1 MLSAPEHSSESEP
14 GGAHYIACPT
24 KGKGRMKARNAL
36 VLLCAAMVFASCG
49 GKSNVTGE
57 VISLD
62 KVCGYEK
69 WKTVAI
75 EGYLAPLS
83 MVCEKTSRRKTSGI
97 SWCFFKVYANPD
109 LTGPSISVQIPTTN
123 PLNAKNNSMESPPE
137 RVEDLHIYD
146 NDAKEIPA
154 GSKIRVFGEL
164 PKSERCEFGFAK
176 RIDRIS

>member
-1 MLSAPEHSSESEP
+1 
-14 GGAHYIACPT
+14 
-24 KGKGRMKARNAL
+24 MKVRTTSILLFAIL
-36 VLLCAAMVFASCG
+36 VCVGCG

-57 VISLD
+57 VVPMD

-69 WKTVAI
+69 WKAVAV

-83 MVCEKTSRRKTSGI
+83 MVCEKASRKKTSGI
-97 SWCFFKVYANPD
+97 AWCFFKVYADPG
-109 LTGPSISVQIPTTN
+109 LSGPNISVQIPTTD
-123 PLNAKNNSMESPPE
+123 PLNAKNNHMEDPPA
-137 RVEDLHIYD
+137 RPEDLRIYD
-146 NDAKEIPA
+146 NDANPIPA